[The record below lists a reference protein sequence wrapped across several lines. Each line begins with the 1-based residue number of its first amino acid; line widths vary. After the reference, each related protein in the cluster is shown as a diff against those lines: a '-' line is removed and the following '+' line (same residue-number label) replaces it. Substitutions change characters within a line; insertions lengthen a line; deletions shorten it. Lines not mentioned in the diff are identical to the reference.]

1 MTVIS
6 PRVWDFV
13 DLLKELND
21 QKTLDELNDA
31 LTTLIKTVKER
42 GAKGTLTYQV
52 TIDPVWV
59 DDGVEIQFALDDK
72 ITLKLPE
79 KKRSREFLFAGRGS
93 ELYAS
98 NPFTP
103 DPDEQAVLAEIVEDE
118 LDPDMFTD
126 SVPAQI
132 EAAPNEEELLS

>member
-1 MTVIS
+1 MSSIE

-31 LTTLIKTVKER
+31 LATLIKTVKER

-59 DDGVEIQFALDDK
+59 DDGTEIQFGFDDK
-72 ITLKLPE
+72 ITLKLPD
-79 KKRSREFLFAGRGS
+79 KKRSREFLFAGHGQV
-93 ELYAS
+93 LYTQ
-98 NPFTP
+98 NPFKPTP
-103 DPDEQAVLAEIVEDE
+103 ASQET
-118 LDPDMFTD
+118 LDPDMFTT
-126 SVPAQI
+126 PQY
-132 EAAPNEEELLS
+132 EEEMLS